1 MGWLGQLWEGVGMVS
16 KGGREEGSL
25 GKGLGGQESV
35 LRMFGERGGGSGR
48 FWAGWWRMWESPGK
62 VWARSGMVWGGC
74 GKVCVGLRSSGA
86 GSGDGLGGCAWVW
99 GGSEKALPGSER
111 V

>member
-1 MGWLGQLWEGVGMVS
+1 MVS

-74 GKVCVGLRSSGA
+74 GRVCVGLRSSGA